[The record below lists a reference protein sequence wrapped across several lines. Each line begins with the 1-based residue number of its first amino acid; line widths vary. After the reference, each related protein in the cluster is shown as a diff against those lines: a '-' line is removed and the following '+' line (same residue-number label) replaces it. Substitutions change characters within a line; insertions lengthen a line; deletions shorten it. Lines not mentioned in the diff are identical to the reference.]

1 MVATKTPPTPHPHR
15 PAAPA
20 ASAALARLELVLL
33 PLEVRKAVTRY
44 KVASAR
50 TAELSH
56 LMDSRNL
63 SGAEFNAL
71 FDAQTAMAGARAELK
86 DAGRLDLIE
95 VA

>member
-1 MVATKTPPTPHPHR
+1 MATAITQLPTPT
-15 PAAPA
+15 APLPSA
-20 ASAALARLELVLL
+20 ASAALARLELALL

-63 SGAEFNAL
+63 SGAEFDAL
-71 FDAQTAMAGARAELK
+71 FDAQTAMADARAELK
-86 DAGRLDLIE
+86 DAGHLDLIGG
-95 VA
+95 A

>member
-1 MVATKTPPTPHPHR
+1 MATAITQLPTPTAPLS
-15 PAAPA
+15 PA
-20 ASAALARLELVLL
+20 ASAALARLERPFL
-33 PLEVRKAVTRY
+33 PLHVVRAVTRY
-44 KVASAR
+44 EVASAR

-56 LMDSRNL
+56 LMDSRDL

-86 DAGRLDLIE
+86 NAGRLDLIE